1 MRITLLGTG
10 SADGW
15 PNAFCLCASCE
26 AMRATDATR
35 APSSALIDN
44 RVLIDCGPTTPHAI
58 GRAGASLAEVEHVL
72 ITHGHPDHLHP
83 AFLLSHQWAHFTS
96 PLHVWGPQHAIDMCR
111 DWIGP
116 DSNIELHVVGP
127 MSEWGLLTQTGEYRC
142 QATSAA
148 HGHGNGDILADE
160 ALLYSLTAPDES
172 RLLYATDTGVLG
184 ENELDQ
190 LRGRFDVVLVD
201 ETFGDKHDHGTGHL
215 DLSTLPVLLAEL
227 RGRECIDDGTTVVA
241 THLSHHNPEP
251 GALRLALSQMGVHI
265 VDDLSTIDS
274 ARGVGGQKVLI
285 TGGAR
290 SGKSTYAESIAAR
303 FPTVDYVATGYPDLD
318 DAHWAD
324 RIRLHRERRPP
335 HWRTHETL
343 DIGSV
348 LAQAPANGAVIV
360 DCLSLWLTR
369 TLDTLGAW
377 EDLAFG
383 EQDVQPHIDALS
395 RALAS
400 THATVLLVTNEVGMG
415 VVPETAS
422 GRLFRDCLGR
432 LNARM
437 ATRCDDV
444 VLMVS
449 GRATILPRSTGQF
462 A

>member
-15 PNAFCLCASCE
+15 PNAFCPCSSCE
-26 AMRATDATR
+26 AVRTDGTTR
-35 APSSALIDN
+35 APSSALVDHRI
-44 RVLIDCGPTTPHAI
+44 LIDCGPTTPHAI
-58 GRAGASLAEVEHVL
+58 GRAGASLAAVEHVL

-83 AFLLSHQWAHFTS
+83 SFLLSHQWAHIAS
-96 PLHVWGPQHAIDMCR
+96 PLHVWGPQHAMDLCR

-116 DSNIELHVVGP
+116 DSNIELHVVSP
-127 MSEWGLLTQTGEYRC
+127 MSEWTLRTKAGEYRC
-142 QATSAA
+142 LATSAA
-148 HGHGNGDILADE
+148 HGHGNGDVLAEE

-184 ENELDQ
+184 ETELDQ

-215 DLSTLPVLLAEL
+215 DLSTLPVLLSKLRDGEL
-227 RGRECIDDGTTVVA
+227 IDDDTTVVA
-241 THLSHHNPEP
+241 THMSHHNPEP
-251 GALRLALSQMGVHI
+251 RALRPALSQMGVDI
-265 VDDLSTIDS
+265 VDDLSTIDTSRS
-274 ARGVGGQKVLI
+274 ARSQTILI

-303 FPTVDYVATGYPDLD
+303 FSTVDYVATGYPDLD
-318 DAHWAD
+318 DPQWAD
-324 RIRLHRERRPP
+324 RIRVHRERRPS

-348 LAQAPANGAVIV
+348 LAQAPATGAVIV

-369 TLDTLGAW
+369 TLDSLGAW
-377 EDLAFG
+377 ENQAFS
-383 EQDVQPHIDALS
+383 EQDVQPYIDELSQALVSS
-395 RALAS
+395 R
-400 THATVLLVTNEVGMG
+400 ATVLLVTNEVGMG

-437 ATRCDDV
+437 AAECDDV
-444 VLMVS
+444 IFMIS
-449 GRATILPRSTGQF
+449 GRATTLPPSKGQHT
-462 A
+462 